1 MQRTA
6 TDTHHVSIDLISKD
20 RHTLSRRHCKR
31 EGIQPGQPAS
41 AMGADVP
48 FAAGLGRAPREAL
61 SHGRRSLSSSYRLF
75 IQRAQ
80 SLEIS
85 ALAVPG
91 SALPCVSKQHS
102 PLTGRPGLRKHRT
115 PCEHSPSPEQE
126 WRNKQSAFPTEH
138 LGKSKTHALHILAHI
153 RQHLC
158 TEQALL
164 PELESAMRR
173 KAKPWAV
180 VLQ

>member
-1 MQRTA
+1 MNTLPLQ
-6 TDTHHVSIDLISKD
+6 SK
-20 RHTLSRRHCKR
+20 S
-31 EGIQPGQPAS
+31 G
-41 AMGADVP
+41 
-48 FAAGLGRAPREAL
+48 
-61 SHGRRSLSSSYRLF
+61 
-75 IQRAQ
+75 
-80 SLEIS
+80 EIS
-85 ALAVPG
+85 
-91 SALPCVSKQHS
+91 S
-102 PLTGRPGLRKHRT
+102 PRH
-115 PCEHSPSPEQE
+115 
-126 WRNKQSAFPTEH
+126 TEH